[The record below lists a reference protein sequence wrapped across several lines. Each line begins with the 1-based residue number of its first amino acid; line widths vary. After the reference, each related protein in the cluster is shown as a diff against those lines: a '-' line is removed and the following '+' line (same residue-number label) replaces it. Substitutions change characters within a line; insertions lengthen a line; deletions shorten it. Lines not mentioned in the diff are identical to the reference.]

1 MVMTTCQELISHRWS
16 ETGVVMRDG
25 SLWTP
30 CLDCFEGLRSEHDS
44 HSVIASLIHNAFAP
58 IFRSGVQLDLVNDI
72 DAVCKMVTL
81 EIKQDYSL
89 DDLNLKPGDVVVD
102 IGAHKGVVSCYLAKR
117 YPGIKVYAYEP
128 LEDNYLALVEN
139 IKRNGVD
146 VEANHF
152 AVTGD
157 GREVTLHYSNGNTGG
172 ANIYGGGYEP
182 VKHIGS
188 VKFAD
193 VLGRFEKIAL
203 LKIDCE
209 GAEYELDPNLLDHV
223 SHLRGEFHGSY
234 GNADALLEEVNK
246 HVKDS
251 LVSRQS

>member
-1 MVMTTCQELISHRWS
+1 MKDYQEVINHRWS
-16 ETGVVMRDG
+16 ETGVV
-25 SLWTP
+25 LQNNYVLTP
-30 CLDCFEGLRSEHDS
+30 CLDCNDALLCQVNSGVVDY
-44 HSVIASLIHNAFAP
+44 VIIPNAFAP
-58 IFRSGVQLDLVNDI
+58 VFENGIELDLVDDI

-81 EIKQDYSL
+81 EIKKDYDL
-89 DDLNLKPGDVVVD
+89 DNLNLKAGDVVVD

-139 IKRNGVD
+139 IRRNGVD
-146 VEANHF
+146 VEANHC

-157 GREVTLHYSNGNTGG
+157 GRDVTVHYSNGNTGG

-182 VKHIGS
+182 VKTIGS

-193 VLGRFEKIAL
+193 VLGRFEQIAL

-209 GAEYELDPNLLDHV
+209 GAEFELDVNLLDRVEHI
-223 SHLRGEFHGSY
+223 RGEFHNSY
-234 GNADALLEEVNK
+234 GNADELLEKVRQ

-251 LVSRQS
+251 LVSRQN

>member
-1 MVMTTCQELISHRWS
+1 MKDYQEVINHRWS
-16 ETGVVMRDG
+16 ETGVILRNG
-25 SLWTP
+25 YILTP
-30 CLDCFEGLRSEHDS
+30 CLDCNDALLCMVNNGLVDYA
-44 HSVIASLIHNAFAP
+44 IIPNGFAP
-58 IFRSGVQLDLVNDI
+58 VFDNGIALDLVEDI

-81 EIKQDYSL
+81 EIKQDYNL
-89 DDLNLKPGDVVVD
+89 DDLDLKSGDVVVD

-128 LEDNYLALVEN
+128 LEDNFNALLEN
-139 IKRNGVD
+139 IALNGVE
-146 VEANHF
+146 VEANHC

-157 GREVTLHYSNGNTGG
+157 GRDVTLYYSNGNTGG

-193 VLGRFEKIAL
+193 VLGRFEQIAL

-209 GAEYELDPNLLDHV
+209 GAEYELDLNLLDRV
-223 SHLRGEFHGSY
+223 KHLRGEVHGSY
-234 GNADALLEEVNK
+234 GNADALIEQFK
-246 HVKDS
+246 RHVTDC
-251 LVSRQS
+251 LVSRQQ

>member
-1 MVMTTCQELISHRWS
+1 
-16 ETGVVMRDG
+16 MRDG
-25 SLWTP
+25 SLCTP
-30 CLDCFEGLRSEHDS
+30 CLDCFEALRCEHDS

-81 EIKQDYSL
+81 EIKQDYNL
-89 DDLNLKPGDVVVD
+89 DDLDLKSGDVVVD

-128 LEDNYLALVEN
+128 LEDNFNALLEN
-139 IKRNGVD
+139 IALNGVE
-146 VEANHF
+146 VEANHC

-157 GREVTLHYSNGNTGG
+157 GRDVTLYYSNGNTGG

-193 VLGRFEKIAL
+193 VLGRFEQIAL

-209 GAEYELDPNLLDHV
+209 GAEYELDLNLLDRV
-223 SHLRGEFHGSY
+223 KHLRGEVHGSY
-234 GNADALLEEVNK
+234 GNADALIEQFK
-246 HVKDS
+246 RHVTDC
-251 LVSRQS
+251 LVSRQQ